1 MDGQGL
7 KGLGIRASSC
17 MWLTGDFQVLL
28 DSFVFCTVEVSFKLM
43 GGGLAQ
49 LGAVFVRVLLFR
61 IDIKGLFAGTPC

>member
-43 GGGLAQ
+43 GGGV
-49 LGAVFVRVLLFR
+49 GSIRGCFC
-61 IDIKGLFAGTPC
+61 KGPTI